1 MEMEI
6 KLKEV
11 TIAELYDGY
20 EYDELND
27 ILGYGGQLNIRPAF
41 QREFIYKP
49 QQEQEVIRSVMRR
62 FPLNVMYWSDEG
74 DHYELLDGQQ
84 RTLSICRYLDRAY
97 SVDGKYFHNQPKDIQ
112 ERILNYKLLIYV
124 CKGDASEKLEWFN
137 IINISG
143 EQLTEQERRNA
154 VFTGPW
160 LSDAKRRFSKL
171 TGKGVLMGTNYLN
184 GDPKRQKYLET
195 AIQWAANSDKER
207 YNGSI
212 EEYMGQYHDKPNAN
226 DLMLYFQQ
234 VINWVEATFPKY
246 DRLMKG
252 LEWGRL
258 YESYKD
264 KKDIDTDVLQREIER
279 LWMDD
284 DVTHKAGVY
293 EYMLGGDERCL
304 NIRKFSPAMA
314 KAAYTRQQGICPIC
328 GKHFELSEMEADH
341 ITPWSQKGPTSAEN
355 CQMLCRECN
364 RRKGAK

>member
-1 MEMEI
+1 MEI
-6 KLKEV
+6 QLKEV

-20 EYDELND
+20 EYDELSD
-27 ILGYGGQLNIRPAF
+27 ILGYGGRLNIRPAY

-49 QQEQEVIRSVMRR
+49 GQEQEVIRSVLQG
-62 FPLNVMYWSDEG
+62 FPLNVMYWSDENG
-74 DHYELLDGQQ
+74 HYELLDGQQ

-97 SVDGKYFHNQPKDIQ
+97 SVDGKYFHNQTKDDQ
-112 ERILNYKLLIYV
+112 QRILRYRLLIYV
-124 CKGDASEKLEWFN
+124 CKGEPSEKLKWFN

-143 EQLTEQERRNA
+143 EQLTEQEKRNA
-154 VFTGPW
+154 VYTGPW
-160 LSDAKRRFSKL
+160 LSDAKKRFSKL
-171 TGKGVLMGTNYLN
+171 TGKGVLMGSNYLS

-195 AIQWAANSDKER
+195 AIQWAVASEPER
-207 YNGSI
+207 FHGDPL
-212 EEYMGQYHDKPNAN
+212 EYMGQYQDKPNAN
-226 DLMLYFQQ
+226 DLMLYFQR

-246 DRLMKG
+246 DKLMKG

-258 YESYKD
+258 YETYHD
-264 KKDIDTDVLQREIER
+264 KPAPDTDALQRELER

-284 DVTHKAGVY
+284 DVTHKAGAY
-293 EYMLGGDERCL
+293 EYVLGGDERVL

-314 KAAYTRQQGICPIC
+314 KAAYTRQQGVCPQC

-341 ITPWSQKGPTSAEN
+341 ITPWSQNGPTSADN